1 MKKIKN
7 TPKTNFFKKIFI
19 KFCRLLG
26 YEIIDQSNFRSTSL
40 DKDLNENLS
49 IQGKKS
55 ITIPLGQID
64 IKNKINSLKIIVR
77 TCTSELIMDQNKRRI
92 FDEEK
97 NEYTFRALRSL
108 IKSINK
114 ASFKFKNI
122 KFDLIVTD
130 TNSPKEDLD
139 KIQRI
144 LNQSNIEHKLKSI
157 DLGNFKDKIKSGY
170 SKAKFSNMANFY
182 TSLMIAKKE
191 IADIIYFVEDDY
203 LHSEDAI
210 TEMIFAYEKLST
222 IFSKDIVL
230 LPSDYPYLYSKDE
243 ATKIYLGEKY
253 HWRLVSES
261 LVTFMTSKKI
271 IESNYEILEK
281 MGIEWIDPWEK
292 PLHNIYNSNPCLSP
306 IPSLAVHCA
315 NVNSVFGISPFI
327 NLKELWEKNKN

>member
-7 TPKTNFFKKIFI
+7 TQKTNFFKKIFI
-19 KFCRLLG
+19 KFCRILG

-40 DKDLNENLS
+40 NKDLNETLS

-97 NEYTFRALRSL
+97 NEYTFRTLRSL

-114 ASFKFKNI
+114 AALVFKNI
-122 KFDLIVTD
+122 KFHLIVTD
-130 TNSPKEDLD
+130 TNSSKEDID
-139 KIQRI
+139 KIQKI
-144 LNQSNIEHKLKSI
+144 LNKSNIENKFKSI
-157 DLGNFKDKIKSGY
+157 DLGSFKKKIKSGY

-182 TSLMIAKKE
+182 TSLMIAKE
-191 IADIIYFVEDDY
+191 ESDDIFYFVEDDY

-210 TEMIFAYEKLST
+210 TEMIFAYEKFNT
-222 IFSKDIVL
+222 IFSKDLVL
-230 LPSDYPYLYSKDE
+230 LPSDYPYLYAKDE
-243 ATKIYLGEKY
+243 TTKIYLGERY

-261 LVTFMTSKKI
+261 LVTFMTSKRV
-271 IESNYEILEK
+271 IEENYNNLEK

-292 PLHNIYNSNPCLSP
+292 PLHDIYNSNPCLSP
-306 IPSLAVHCA
+306 VPSLAVHCA
-315 NVNSVFGISPFI
+315 NINSVFGVSPFVD
-327 NLKELWEKNKN
+327 LKELWEKNKD

>member
-26 YEIIDQSNFRSTSL
+26 YEIIDQSNFRSTTL

-130 TNSPKEDLD
+130 TSSPKEDLD

-182 TSLMIAKKE
+182 TSLKIAKKE

>member
-26 YEIIDQSNFRSTSL
+26 YEIIDQSNFRSTTL

-130 TNSPKEDLD
+130 TSSPKEDLD

>member
-7 TPKTNFFKKIFI
+7 TKKTNFFKKIFI
-19 KFCRLLG
+19 KICRIVG
-26 YEIIDQSNFRSTSL
+26 YEIIDQSNFSSPSSN
-40 DKDLNENLS
+40 KDLNETLS
-49 IQGKKS
+49 IQGEKS
-55 ITIPLGQID
+55 ITIPLGQIN

-77 TCTSELIMDQNKRRI
+77 SCTSELIMDQNKRRI

-97 NEYTFRALRSL
+97 NEYTFRTLRSL

-114 ASFKFKNI
+114 ASLVFKNI

-130 TNSPKEDLD
+130 TNSPKEDIN
-139 KIQRI
+139 KIQEI
-144 LNQSNIEHKLKSI
+144 LNKSNIKNKFKSI
-157 DLGNFKDKIKSGY
+157 DLDSFKNKIKSGY

-182 TSLMIAKKE
+182 TSLMIAKE
-191 IADIIYFVEDDY
+191 ESDDILYFVEDDY

-210 TEMIFAYEKLST
+210 TEMIFAYEKFNT
-222 IFSKDIVL
+222 IFSKDLVL
-230 LPSDYPYLYSKDE
+230 LPSDYPYLYAKDE

-261 LVTFMTSKKI
+261 LVTFMTSKRV
-271 IESNYEILEK
+271 IEDNYNNLEK

-292 PLHNIYNSNPCLSP
+292 PLHDIYNSNPCLSP

-315 NVNSVFGISPFI
+315 NINSVFGISPFVD
-327 NLKELWEKNKN
+327 LKELWEKNKD

>member
-7 TPKTNFFKKIFI
+7 TQKTNFFKKIFI

-182 TSLMIAKKE
+182 TSLKIAKKE